1 VKPDKFQKDQ
11 LLYQRL
17 FAEIFLYLNQNEST
31 ADWYAVVIYPRRSLE
46 PDSSRLY
53 RSLLQSPQVQRVYLD
68 EFGLAADQ
76 SLGVGIVQ
84 LVMESQSAAS
94 ARAKQL
100 IDKASQETA
109 SGIKRQEIIE
119 LIETIIVYKFP
130 HLSRQEVEE
139 MLGLSELKQT
149 RVYQEALSEGRQEGC
164 QEGERRIQF
173 QAVPQLLEFGLS
185 VEQIARALG
194 LDVEAVRQLT
204 QNQ

>member
-1 VKPDKFQKDQ
+1 
-11 LLYQRL
+11 
-17 FAEIFLYLNQNEST
+17 
-31 ADWYAVVIYPRRSLE
+31 
-46 PDSSRLY
+46 
-53 RSLLQSPQVQRVYLD
+53 VYLD

-130 HLSRQEVEE
+130 
-139 MLGLSELKQT
+139 T
-149 RVYQEALSEGRQEGC
+149 
-164 QEGERRIQF
+164 
-173 QAVPQLLEFGLS
+173 
-185 VEQIARALG
+185 
-194 LDVEAVRQLT
+194 
-204 QNQ
+204 